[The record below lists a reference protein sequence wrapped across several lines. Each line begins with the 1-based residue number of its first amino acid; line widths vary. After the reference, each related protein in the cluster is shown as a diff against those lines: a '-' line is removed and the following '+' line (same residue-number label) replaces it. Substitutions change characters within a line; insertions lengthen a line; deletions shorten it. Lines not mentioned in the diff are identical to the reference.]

1 MFINKEFTSGMYM
14 FAEGNI
20 FMDGDERLRN
30 YKRVSGRLSEKYDM
44 EDETEWHKDSWK
56 DSPNYHGH
64 AVSMGDVSFGE
75 KYQTD
80 RITIMHILET
90 DSGQLGHNVMYASTP
105 FFKMMQEE
113 SDNEF

>member
-1 MFINKEFTSGMYM
+1 MKLILLLLFIP
-14 FAEGNI
+14 
-20 FMDGDERLRN
+20 L
-30 YKRVSGRLSEKYDM
+30 
-44 EDETEWHKDSWK
+44 
-56 DSPNYHGH
+56 
-64 AVSMGDVSFGE
+64 VSFGE

-80 RITIMHILET
+80 RITIMHILAT